1 MSGALRRQPSDPM
14 EVARALELGF
24 PPPADLDPTAR
35 RILQVAG
42 EFIRGERVPTARD
55 RRVARKILAHVR
67 RVERRP
73 QVDAGEVMTDP
84 TTTTTIVAADARRAV
99 AVERIKADAVES
111 AHDFALRCVALKLLW
126 LKYFIEE
133 VMQP

>member
-67 RVERRP
+67 RVERRRRSTLA
-73 QVDAGEVMTDP
+73 V
-84 TTTTTIVAADARRAV
+84 VAADARRAV

-111 AHDFALRCVALKLLW
+111 AHDFALRGVALKLLW